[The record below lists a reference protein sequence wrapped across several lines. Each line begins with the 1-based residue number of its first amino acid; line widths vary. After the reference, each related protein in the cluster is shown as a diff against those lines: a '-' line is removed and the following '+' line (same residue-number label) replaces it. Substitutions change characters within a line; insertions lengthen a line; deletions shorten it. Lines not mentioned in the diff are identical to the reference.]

1 MLRRIL
7 IMETQSLTLPGPLH
21 LHGGILSVASGP
33 PATKCH
39 LFLCMEKATASK
51 WQAQQLG
58 AGRHLLPCS
67 ADHPKEV

>member
-1 MLRRIL
+1 
-7 IMETQSLTLPGPLH
+7 METPNLTLPGPPH

-39 LFLCMEKATASK
+39 LSLCTEKATASK

-67 ADHPKEV
+67 AKHPKEV